1 MNSIKEYFQTDW
13 AAMTLHDWLGLGI
26 TIVVFFMM
34 IAIYVYIFHPA
45 NKERFE
51 SQRFIPLDEDRISA
65 EDKNE

>member
-26 TIVVFFMM
+26 TIIVFLMM

-65 EDKNE
+65 EDKK

>member
-26 TIVVFFMM
+26 TIVVFLMM

-65 EDKNE
+65 EDKK